1 MANNISTCLGGERG
15 SNDMGGMTFLGRMD
29 VGQLRGGGGCSV
41 SNSRMEANI
50 DLELNFL
57 FRDWSVRMSHYY

>member
-1 MANNISTCLGGERG
+1 
-15 SNDMGGMTFLGRMD
+15 